1 MGSFVDS
8 DQFSHRQRGFVEN
21 TVNIALLA
29 LAAVTITARDP
40 LITQQTHKAPQAAE
54 YSSNIVLL
62 TPQQVTAPFIAN
74 TDAQPSRSR
83 VQTPDS
89 AVNLVTRLTAPTLP
103 FMSAQLDDQRRRV
116 YREPDQPRNIVSG
129 LAAPEVAAARGPLF
143 TQQAK
148 FRTQDADSGVNSVIR
163 SAQTPTFPF
172 VSAVDQVFPRSSKYR
187 APDVAGVFPPFIP
200 VVTTKP
206 FVAVADSDILR
217 RTKYRAP
224 DVAGVF
230 PPLFP
235 VVAPTSP
242 FVSAIDT
249 PHVQRKTYRAPDQ
262 SPNLL
267 VTPYLGLYNP
277 QDFGDWVQHK
287 SRRVTDDWTP
297 PNLALTQAGTPPS
310 TGGVA
315 RVALT
320 TQQRDQ
326 HSHDEGV
333 IYNSLIYNVP
343 PTPVVGEVT
352 VWMRHRPGPR
362 AR

>member
-29 LAAVTITARDP
+29 LAVTAASVERIP
-40 LITQQTHKAPQAAE
+40 LVTQQGHKAPQAAE
-54 YSSNIVLL
+54 YGRNVALL
-62 TPQQVTAPFIAN
+62 TPQQVTAPFIAK

-83 VQTPDS
+83 VQAPDS

-143 TQQAK
+143 TQQRKAT
-148 FRTQDADSGVNSVIR
+148 RQPPDVAGVFPALFPV
-163 SAQTPTFPF
+163 AVTKPF
-172 VSAVDQVFPRSSKYR
+172 VVIDQSNPVRKRYQG
-187 APDVAGVFPPFIP
+187 PDVAGVFPPFIP

-206 FVAVADSDILR
+206 FVAVADWDVPRS
-217 RTKYRAP
+217 TNYRAP
-224 DVAGVF
+224 DIAGVF

-235 VVAPTSP
+235 VVAPTFP

-277 QDFGDWVQHK
+277 QDFGDWAQHK